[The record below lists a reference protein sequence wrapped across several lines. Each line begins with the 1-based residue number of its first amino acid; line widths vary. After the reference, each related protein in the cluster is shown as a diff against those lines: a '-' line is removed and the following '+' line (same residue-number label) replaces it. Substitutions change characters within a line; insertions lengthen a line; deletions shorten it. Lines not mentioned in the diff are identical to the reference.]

1 MFSLIIRVSNW
12 WKVYENVNTSK
23 HFDIVYYRIP
33 IHSTKLLYINTLW
46 RMMYKMQFAWMRR
59 IFLLKIECSHRGSS
73 TWSCYDIPAFIMHQ
87 QWKSSKSTFWN
98 HIEWYKWNCI
108 LKSDR
113 FFIEWCRAWSLA
125 WRQPMQRQPM
135 GQNRAVTFWKCV
147 APPPKYCY
155 NAYIV
160 TCIDICIILYINTLW
175 CIMYNLGTRCFPY
188 SSE

>member
-1 MFSLIIRVSNW
+1 
-12 WKVYENVNTSK
+12 
-23 HFDIVYYRIP
+23 
-33 IHSTKLLYINTLW
+33 
-46 RMMYKMQFAWMRR
+46 MYKMQFAWMRR
-59 IFLLKIECSHRGSS
+59 IFLLKIKCSHRGSS

-155 NAYIV
+155 SAYIV

-175 CIMYNLGTRCFPY
+175 CIMYNLDTRCFPY
-188 SSE
+188 SSEYRGSGMYTKMLTLQNTLTSFTTVFQFIRLNYFIRILYEEWCLT